1 MGNGGMNC
9 VETRCIST
17 FLVKMEKHDA
27 TGIHTFYVISCTAN
41 HQSECT
47 KVLTAFIFHQQH
59 EWAVRTVLIFPQF
72 SNTFKIFAPLN
83 SVD

>member
-1 MGNGGMNC
+1 
-9 VETRCIST
+9 
-17 FLVKMEKHDA
+17 MENHDA
-27 TGIHTFYVISCTAN
+27 TDIHTFSVIACTAN

-47 KVLTAFIFHQQH
+47 KVLNALIFDQRH

-83 SVD
+83 SVDWLNLTAAHNLIQTVY